1 MKRWLAQ
8 RQTAPR
14 WMILA
19 IAVLTIASFTLI
31 YNKAHELDKEK
42 QAGEIEL
49 WYERHPSGSINVLEI
64 PPAGT
69 LRYAE
74 IAIGFLCSLSV
85 VIVVI
90 WILLR
95 YQTPDER
102 KGAR

>member
-1 MKRWLAQ
+1 MRQWLAQ
-8 RQTAPR
+8 RHTAPR

-19 IAVLTIASFTLI
+19 IAVLTIASFVLI
-31 YNKAHELDKEK
+31 YDKAHELDKEK
-42 QAGEIEL
+42 QAVEIEL

-69 LRYAE
+69 LRHIE
-74 IAIGFLCSLSV
+74 IAIGFLCGLSV
-85 VIVVI
+85 VIVAI

-95 YQTPDER
+95 YQTPDEQ